1 MSMRS
6 LSQGS
11 GGMRVGGAGQVSSY
25 TGCYLGTHTQ
35 MGEVIES
42 VFVRL
47 CVCVCEGAIELE
59 RQTER
64 KSAREKKMENRGWS
78 ENINACLSAADIS
91 QSFRID
97 HMCSG

>member
-47 CVCVCEGAIELE
+47 CVCVC
-59 RQTER
+59 
-64 KSAREKKMENRGWS
+64 ARE
-78 ENINACLSAADIS
+78 
-91 QSFRID
+91 Q
-97 HMCSG
+97 